1 MLPHVSDFQI
11 TKWGPLGA
19 SGVEGLPQLG
29 DPALTAALLQQG
41 AHYTG
46 HLALSQGAILTG
58 LVWGAIV
65 ASLIDGNFKVAGG
78 FTLAGAA
85 MYVALAMALHG
96 AALRIMGFVDS
107 MLLPMRLYQLA
118 AIAGLLALSW
128 LAARALSP
136 RWTGWLSRSGI
147 SGCRR

>member
-85 MYVALAMALHG
+85 MSSVGIVHG
-96 AALRIMGFVDS
+96 AALHWPSLGGPTGGYLVASAFFLIYPLVLGDR
-107 MLLPMRLYQLA
+107 A
-118 AIAGLLALSW
+118 AETGDPAPEE
-128 LAARALSP
+128 AAPQGPGAP
-136 RWTGWLSRSGI
+136 AE
-147 SGCRR
+147 